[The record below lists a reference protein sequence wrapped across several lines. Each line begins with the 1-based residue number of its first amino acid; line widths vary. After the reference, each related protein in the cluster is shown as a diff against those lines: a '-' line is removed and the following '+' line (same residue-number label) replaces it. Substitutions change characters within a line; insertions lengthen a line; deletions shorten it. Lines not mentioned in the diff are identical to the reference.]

1 MTFDLFPGY
10 IWVVAM
16 IATAL
21 TVGALA
27 LVAAAVG
34 FFTTH
39 HRIRVGRHET
49 MTHYYSHLALG
60 H

>member
-1 MTFDLFPGY
+1 
-10 IWVVAM
+10 M